1 MTLSK
6 LRPYTK
12 TIVAFLVG
20 SLQVLSLYV
29 TLSTDGKL
37 SPEDLNAMIYA
48 VIIALGGTGAV
59 YQLPNKKV
67 K

>member
-1 MTLSK
+1 MNK

-20 SLQVLSLYV
+20 ILQVLSLYV
-29 TLSTDGKL
+29 TLNADGKF
-37 SPEDLNAMIYA
+37 SPEDVNAIITS